1 MFYSFFSQ
9 RIQYRYWI
17 SCFLSKLSPKKVLIF
32 DDKNIF
38 IGFDSVVFLY
48 FYTKYTYTAVC
59 MFDTTRDKTTVPPML
74 LHSFTR
80 FYPLFLSAGRL
91 KIARISNTLYNT
103 RN

>member
-1 MFYSFFSQ
+1 MDLIQLFF
-9 RIQYRYWI
+9 
-17 SCFLSKLSPKKVLIF
+17 
-32 DDKNIF
+32 
-38 IGFDSVVFLY
+38 VFLY
-48 FYTKYTYTAVC
+48 KYTYTAVC
-59 MFDTTRDKTTVPPML
+59 MFNTTHCKTTVAPTL

>member
-1 MFYSFFSQ
+1 
-9 RIQYRYWI
+9 
-17 SCFLSKLSPKKVLIF
+17 
-32 DDKNIF
+32 
-38 IGFDSVVFLY
+38 
-48 FYTKYTYTAVC
+48 
-59 MFDTTRDKTTVPPML
+59 MFDTTRDKTTVPPTL

>member
-1 MFYSFFSQ
+1 M
-9 RIQYRYWI
+9 
-17 SCFLSKLSPKKVLIF
+17 IF

-38 IGFDSVVFLY
+38 IRFDSVVFLY

-59 MFDTTRDKTTVPPML
+59 MFDTTRDKTTVAPTL